1 LQGVGFVTG
10 VEALAKRSRFQ
21 KNIISSICTLFTQS
35 IHSRIIKISCGS
47 KAVDAILGGGVETSS
62 ITEMYG
68 EFRTGKTQICH
79 TMCVTS
85 QLPLEVGGGNGKVV
99 VIDTEGAFRLERLKP
114 IAEHYGLDPQ
124 AVLENVVYCRVYNT
138 EFSSSRASDIEKQL
152 LASQSEVRALS
163 RILSESIA
171 TNENK
176 EFDLRLRISQLE
188 DISATACLQ
197 VAQRD
202 NASKDAEAASA
213 RLNGDIARLEEQLSL
228 ATSELNWAGLFVVL

>member
-1 LQGVGFVTG
+1 MQGVGFVTG

-21 KNIISSICTLFTQS
+21 KNIVSSICTLFSQS

-138 EFSSSRASDIEKQL
+138 DTQIKIISTDLPAL
-152 LASQSEVRALS
+152 LK
-163 RILSESIA
+163 ESGP
-171 TNENK
+171 
-176 EFDLRLRISQLE
+176 FRLIII
-188 DISATACLQ
+188 DSATSLFRVDFQ
-197 VAQRD
+197 GRGEL
-202 NASKDAEAASA
+202 AE
-213 RLNGDIARLEEQLSL
+213 RQQKV
-228 ATSELNWAGLFVVL
+228 T

>member
-1 LQGVGFVTG
+1 MVFLNFNF
-10 VEALAKRSRFQ
+10 L
-21 KNIISSICTLFTQS
+21 ISCT
-35 IHSRIIKISCGS
+35 RIIKISCGA

-138 EFSSSRASDIEKQL
+138 DTQIKIISTDLPAL
-152 LASQSEVRALS
+152 LK
-163 RILSESIA
+163 ESGP
-171 TNENK
+171 
-176 EFDLRLRISQLE
+176 FRLIII
-188 DISATACLQ
+188 DSATSLFRVDFQ
-197 VAQRD
+197 GRGEL
-202 NASKDAEAASA
+202 AE
-213 RLNGDIARLEEQLSL
+213 RQQKVIGKNSL
-228 ATSELNWAGLFVVL
+228 KFIFLFRIDEIE

>member
-1 LQGVGFVTG
+1 MQSQGVGFVTG
-10 VEALAKRSRFQ
+10 VEALAKRSRCHRKTCCPPCQ
-21 KNIISSICTLFTQS
+21 TQFFR
-35 IHSRIIKISCGS
+35 SRIIRISCGS

-138 EFSSSRASDIEKQL
+138 DTQIKIISTDLPAL
-152 LASQSEVRALS
+152 LK
-163 RILSESIA
+163 ESGP
-171 TNENK
+171 
-176 EFDLRLRISQLE
+176 FRLIII
-188 DISATACLQ
+188 DSATSLFRVDFQGRGELAERQ
-197 VAQRD
+197 QKVTFPKKM
-202 NASKDAEAASA
+202 ASEIHVFALTS
-213 RLNGDIARLEEQLSL
+213 LSSL
-228 ATSELNWAGLFVVL
+228 VRCCQNSRKYLKNSMLLS

>member
-1 LQGVGFVTG
+1 MTG
-10 VEALAKRSRFQ
+10 VEALAKRSRCDRKAYCPPHQRFVT
-21 KNIISSICTLFTQS
+21 NFRA
-35 IHSRIIKISCGS
+35 RIIKISCGA

-138 EFSSSRASDIEKQL
+138 DTQIKIISTDLPAL
-152 LASQSEVRALS
+152 LK
-163 RILSESIA
+163 ESGP
-171 TNENK
+171 
-176 EFDLRLRISQLE
+176 FRLIII
-188 DISATACLQ
+188 DSATSLFRVDFQGRGELAERQQKVTCKKMAHEIHLIAQICL
-197 VAQRD
+197 A
-202 NASKDAEAASA
+202 
-213 RLNGDIARLEEQLSL
+213 L
-228 ATSELNWAGLFVVL
+228 T